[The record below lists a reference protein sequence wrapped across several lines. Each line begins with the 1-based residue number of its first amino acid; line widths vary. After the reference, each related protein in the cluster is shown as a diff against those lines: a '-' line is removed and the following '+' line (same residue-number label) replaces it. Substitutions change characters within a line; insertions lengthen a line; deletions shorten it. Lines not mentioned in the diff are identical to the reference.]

1 MANAVQPAGGAVMAG
16 PDPGP
21 WRQEPGTPLV
31 YALDGSLVANCT
43 KTTNVCLAN
52 ARLIAA
58 APQMLEAL
66 KRLLSEVE
74 EILAPLDAGHSSAD
88 LLKDQPAIKIARAA
102 IATAE
107 AGDD

>member
-1 MANAVQPAGGAVMAG
+1 MASGGAVMVS

-31 YALDGSLVANCT
+31 YSHDGSLVANCT

-66 KRLLSEVE
+66 KAILEQTL
-74 EILAPLDAGHSSAD
+74 EILGPLDTRLNDSLDDVPS
-88 LLKDQPAIKIARAA
+88 IKNARVA
-102 IATAE
+102 IAAAE